1 VAVVPLTVRPQIL
14 AILVAAA
21 LASAGGGCRDRS
33 GSPVAP
39 GAPSADGPIV
49 RSVPLDEV
57 GPETLTLPGKRTSV
71 KFAAIGDSGRGT
83 PEQFA
88 VAAQM
93 TRYRDAFPY
102 AFVIMLGDNIYEGPA
117 TPDDYRRKFE
127 EPYRALLDGGVRFYA
142 ALGNHDDPR
151 QVFYEPFNMH
161 GERYYSFAP
170 PEDLPTRIATRVEF
184 FVLDSTNLDRGQL
197 EWLGHRLA
205 ESKAEWK
212 IVYMHHPL
220 YTSGRYRTTA
230 KILRYMLEPILLKH
244 HVNAF
249 FSGHEHIY
257 QRTELENGVQY
268 FVSGGAGSLRTGDG
282 TPASY
287 IARTFDRDY
296 HFMLVEIEDDALHFQ
311 AISRTGRTIDA
322 GTLYRHGEPT
332 TKTSQDRP
340 ADSPPKTDTTGRG

>member
-1 VAVVPLTVRPQIL
+1 L
-14 AILVAAA
+14 
-21 LASAGGGCRDRS
+21 
-33 GSPVAP
+33 P
-39 GAPSADGPIV
+39 G
-49 RSVPLDEV
+49 PLDEV

-93 TRYRDAFPY
+93 ARYRDAFPY

-127 EPYRALLDGGVRFYA
+127 EPYRALLDRGVRFYA

-170 PEDLPTRIATRVEF
+170 PEDLPTRLATRVEF
-184 FVLDSTNLDRGQL
+184 FVLDSTNLDHGQV
-197 EWLGHRLA
+197 EWLDNRLA
-205 ESKAEWK
+205 ESKADWK
-212 IVYMHHPL
+212 VVYMHHPL
-220 YTSGRYRTTA
+220 YTSGRYRTSA
-230 KILRYMLEPILLKH
+230 RILRSMLEPILLQH
-244 HVNAF
+244 HVDAF

-257 QRTELENGVQY
+257 QRTALENGVQY

-282 TPASY
+282 APASY
-287 IARTFDRDY
+287 IARSFDRDY
-296 HFMLVEIEDDALHFQ
+296 HFMLVEIDDDALCFQ
-311 AISRTGRTIDA
+311 AISRAGRTIDA
-322 GTLYRHGEPT
+322 GTLYRRGAPVLNTASEPP
-332 TKTSQDRP
+332 SRAVDQLAP
-340 ADSPPKTDTTGRG
+340 H